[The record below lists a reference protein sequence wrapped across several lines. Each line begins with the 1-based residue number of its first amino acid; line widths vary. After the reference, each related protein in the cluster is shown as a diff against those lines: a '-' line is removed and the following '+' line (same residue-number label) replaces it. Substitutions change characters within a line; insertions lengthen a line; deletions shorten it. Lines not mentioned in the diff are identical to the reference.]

1 MIKFKTLIICIL
13 IPIAIGFFGSFLGGI
28 NNFTN
33 INQPSF
39 VPPDWVFPVVW
50 TILYILMGI
59 SSYLVFVSNS
69 NKKKSALILYG
80 VQLFINFIW
89 TLFFFRLQ
97 LFEFSFILIIAL
109 ILLVIAM
116 SYKFY
121 KINKWAG
128 LIQIPYILW
137 LLFASVITYVTAIIN

>member
-13 IPIAIGFFGSFLGGI
+13 IPISIGFLGSLLGGI
-28 NNFTN
+28 NNFTD

-59 SSYLVFVSNS
+59 SSYLVFISNS
-69 NKKKSALILYG
+69 DKKKNALIIYC

-109 ILLVIAM
+109 FLLVVAM

-121 KINKWAG
+121 NINKLSG
-128 LIQIPYILW
+128 LIQISYILW
-137 LLFASVITYVTAIIN
+137 LIFASVITYVTAIIN